1 MTTPRTTQVPQQPY
15 LRLALVLGPRVS
27 EVETEI
33 VKPRSSGQQP
43 NRRLDHLAIGRHRVA
58 LMR

>member
-1 MTTPRTTQVPQQPY
+1 VPQQPY